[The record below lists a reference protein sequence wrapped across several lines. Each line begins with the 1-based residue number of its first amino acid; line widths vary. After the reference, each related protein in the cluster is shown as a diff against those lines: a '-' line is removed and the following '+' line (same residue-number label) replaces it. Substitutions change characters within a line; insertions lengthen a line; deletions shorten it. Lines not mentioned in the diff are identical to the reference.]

1 MIFCVVV
8 QSKLYVMWG
17 TSPAVKK
24 YPDIDLENATT
35 VVNTWWCSFAA
46 ITGDDVLTWGTP
58 ETGGDST
65 TVRKLL
71 SESRTISLLG
81 GIASFTALQENGRV
95 VSWGSDIDL
104 STVHALAN
112 HKAVQIISN
121 NDNFAAL
128 LNDTTV
134 VCWGL
139 PGATFLNM
147 STVQSALHD
156 ITQLY
161 WAYFSFAAL
170 TADGG
175 LVVWGSEQSIA
186 RNTTTVSSLLR
197 DISTVYG
204 NSDSYAAL
212 LNDSSIVTWGDVT
225 EGGDSLSVQHLLKD
239 IVDVVSSERAFA
251 AKNSSGN
258 WVTWGNPSFGGDASK
273 EVLTKL
279 KDSTLLVGSRT
290 TFAAVTTDGTVV
302 AWGSGPSQD
311 TTTVKSLLKNIVSL
325 YATYESYVA
334 VTSSGK
340 VVSWGSIE
348 SDISTVGHVLNDPRN
363 RVDNVIHCDHAFTAT
378 LQPVP
383 YTPTETLTLT
393 LSDTNVADSGSGFP
407 LVTVICV
414 VAAVVVCV
422 VCIIILLYRR
432 RRRSVVKQLVDS
444 DFKNSLIT
452 IIGSSKLETSS
463 RGLWTGPHP
472 TAVDHQKSSGLHVEP
487 IAIKNSGSISL
498 SSLECE
504 IPSDQLTDFVQIGT
518 GFFGKVFRAT
528 YVTCCE
534 VVAVK
539 ESRKA
544 YDSNFLVEIRMLCNM
559 RQKDI
564 VTFYGWSRSD
574 ESIYLVT
581 QYYEQG
587 SLDNFLRFK
596 RVDPEQ
602 YALRMVSIARALA
615 YVHGLGLA
623 HMDVAT
629 RNILVSKN
637 GLVLGDMGL
646 VTKIGSVVKSKLPI
660 AWCPPEALQSSPIAS
675 AAHDV
680 WSFGCTMFE
689 IMGGRSPYSDMVS
702 GDPVVR
708 RKQITKFI
716 KSGILPKKPD
726 NLQKLG
732 EKLWNDIVERC
743 WTGID
748 KRLSIQDIFILLEE
762 MPVEEKL
769 RILPFREEEAINQ
782 SQEEIVNY
790 SYEVAM

>member
-1 MIFCVVV
+1 MRLRLLIITALLISVNSNTVI
-8 QSKLYVMWG
+8 MWG
-17 TSPAVKK
+17 SDPSVKDLPSPEVLRSATS
-24 YPDIDLENATT
+24 IRS
-35 VVNTWWCSFAA
+35 TWLCSFAA
-46 ITGDDVLTWGTP
+46 IVEDDVVTWGTP
-58 ETGGDST
+58 EAGGDST
-65 TVRKLL
+65 TVKHLL
-71 SESRTISLLG
+71 TGIQTVSIRG
-81 GIASFTALQENGRV
+81 GKTAFSALQENGRV
-95 VSWGSDIDL
+95 VSWGLDVDS
-104 STVHALAN
+104 STVKQLRT
-112 HKAVQIISN
+112 HKAKSITSN
-121 NDNFAAL
+121 FNHFSAL
-128 LNDTTV
+128 LNDSTV
-134 VCWGL
+134 VSWGNSQL
-139 PGATFLNM
+139 PLNM
-147 STVQSALHD
+147 STVQSSLVNITNLYSIHFAFAALTSD
-156 ITQLY
+156 KRVVTWGRYGDFGSDSSTVQGLLRGVSY
-161 WAYFSFAAL
+161 VYGAGYSFAAL
-170 TADGG
+170 LEDA
-175 LVVWGSEQSIA
+175 
-186 RNTTTVSSLLR
+186 TV
-197 DISTVYG
+197 
-204 NSDSYAAL
+204 
-212 LNDSSIVTWGDVT
+212 VTWGNSLK
-225 EGGDSLSVQHLLKD
+225 GGDSSTVKHLLKNINK
-239 IVDVVSSERAFA
+239 IVHSERAFA
-251 AKNSSGN
+251 ARNTSSDWIVWGDPSAGGN
-258 WVTWGNPSFGGDASK
+258 PSQRVLDQIKGSNTVVTTVDSFAALTSTGSVVTWGTGPTQNI
-273 EVLTKL
+273 
-279 KDSTLLVGSRT
+279 STV
-290 TFAAVTTDGTVV
+290 
-302 AWGSGPSQD
+302 Q
-311 TTTVKSLLKNIVSL
+311 SLLK
-325 YATYESYVA
+325 Y
-334 VTSSGK
+334 
-340 VVSWGSIE
+340 
-348 SDISTVGHVLNDPRN
+348 
-363 RVDNVIHCDHAFTAT
+363 
-378 LQPVP
+378 
-383 YTPTETLTLT
+383 
-393 LSDTNVADSGSGFP
+393 
-407 LVTVICV
+407 VTVITSMEVSYLAYTYPEGLFMWGDVYSGSEKLSRALPASKKFPLEVTHCENAYSVLFEQEFYSPADLTADTVPMVVEDELVYGNSSSSFKLYLV
-414 VAAVVVCV
+414 VALVVVFVFVFV
-422 VCIIILLYRR
+422 VVLCFW
-432 RRRSVVKQLVDS
+432 KQSKIRKNKSKHSDS
-444 DFKNSLIT
+444 FLKCDLIT
-452 IIGSSKLETSS
+452 LVPMNTSPSLEEENVLQVGSSTS
-463 RGLWTGPHP
+463 
-472 TAVDHQKSSGLHVEP
+472 A
-487 IAIKNSGSISL
+487 SL

-748 KRLSIQDIFILLEE
+748 ERLELREIISLFGN
-762 MPVEEKL
+762 MPAQQVINVEKL
-769 RILPFREEEAINQ
+769 LQLAAPESSNRYYDFYQYDSE
-782 SQEEIVNY
+782 
-790 SYEVAM
+790 YEVAM

>member
-1 MIFCVVV
+1 MRLRLLIITALLISVNSNTVI
-8 QSKLYVMWG
+8 MWG
-17 TSPAVKK
+17 SDPSVKDLPSPEVLRSATS
-24 YPDIDLENATT
+24 IRS
-35 VVNTWWCSFAA
+35 TWLCSFAA
-46 ITGDDVLTWGTP
+46 IVEDDVVTWGTP
-58 ETGGDST
+58 EAGGDST
-65 TVRKLL
+65 TVKHLL
-71 SESRTISLLG
+71 T
-81 GIASFTALQENGRV
+81 GIQTLNITSKGYSAFSVLQENGRV
-95 VSWGSDIDL
+95 VSWGLDADS
-104 STVHALAN
+104 STVKQLRT
-112 HKAVQIISN
+112 HKAKSITSN
-121 NDNFAAL
+121 LIHFSAL
-128 LNDTTV
+128 LNDSTV
-134 VCWGL
+134 VSWGNSQI
-139 PGATFLNM
+139 PLNM
-147 STVQSALHD
+147 STVQSSLVNITNLYSIHFAFAALTSD
-156 ITQLY
+156 KRVVTWGRYGDFGSDSSTVQGLLRGVSY
-161 WAYFSFAAL
+161 VYGVGFSFAAL
-170 TADGG
+170 LEDA
-175 LVVWGSEQSIA
+175 
-186 RNTTTVSSLLR
+186 TV
-197 DISTVYG
+197 
-204 NSDSYAAL
+204 
-212 LNDSSIVTWGDVT
+212 VTWGNRLK
-225 EGGDSLSVQHLLKD
+225 GGDSSTVKHLLKNINK
-239 IVDVVSSERAFA
+239 IVHNERAFA
-251 AKNSSGN
+251 ARNTSSDWIVWGDPSAGGN
-258 WVTWGNPSFGGDASK
+258 PSQRLLDQIKGSIMIVTSVDSFAALTSTGSVVTWGTGLAQNTNTVQSLLKDVIFIAATHVSYIAITSSHEVITWGDASWDSSDLASIHLPLSTRLPLAYTYCEK
-273 EVLTKL
+273 AFSMLFEPPVTLTEVIDTVSMVVEDELVYGNSSSSFKL
-279 KDSTLLVGSRT
+279 YLVVALVVVFVFVFVVVLCFWKQSKIRKNKSKHSDSFLKCDLITLVPMNTSPSLEEENVLQVGS
-290 TFAAVTTDGTVV
+290 
-302 AWGSGPSQD
+302 
-311 TTTVKSLLKNIVSL
+311 
-325 YATYESYVA
+325 
-334 VTSSGK
+334 
-340 VVSWGSIE
+340 
-348 SDISTVGHVLNDPRN
+348 STN
-363 RVDNVIHCDHAFTAT
+363 A
-378 LQPVP
+378 
-383 YTPTETLTLT
+383 
-393 LSDTNVADSGSGFP
+393 
-407 LVTVICV
+407 
-414 VAAVVVCV
+414 
-422 VCIIILLYRR
+422 
-432 RRRSVVKQLVDS
+432 
-444 DFKNSLIT
+444 
-452 IIGSSKLETSS
+452 
-463 RGLWTGPHP
+463 
-472 TAVDHQKSSGLHVEP
+472 
-487 IAIKNSGSISL
+487 SL

-748 KRLSIQDIFILLEE
+748 ERLELREIISLFGN
-762 MPVEEKL
+762 MPAQQVINVEKL
-769 RILPFREEEAINQ
+769 LQLAAPESSNRYYDFYHYDSE
-782 SQEEIVNY
+782 
-790 SYEVAM
+790 YEVAM